1 MDSSFYFTSFKIL
14 KNFTNLLGGNKEGR
28 KEGRNDKR
36 RDKRNV
42 RKEIKKR
49 RKN

>member
-28 KEGRNDKR
+28 KE
-36 RDKRNV
+36 
-42 RKEIKKR
+42 ETIKGETR
-49 RKN
+49 EM